1 MLMYAHLQRHSLP
14 PSLEAL
20 KEKIL
25 VIYPVLA
32 EFLLMFLADVKH
44 SDAMEA
50 VIQYIQAIKQAIPP
64 SPSPVSHHLPCQH
77 DIPHLAIT
85 REAFYIWGQ
94 TKIYT
99 DSRPYF
105 SFRAMLYPSEIVGPP
120 PFTRRISAQIGQ
132 DKEQIDVDGD
142 VLMNRKSRKDAGGSS
157 VLQPAYTPYYPEV
170 TALLHTD

>member
-1 MLMYAHLQRHSLP
+1 MYAHLQRRSLS
-14 PSLEAL
+14 PSLQAL

-32 EFLLMFLADVKH
+32 EFLLTFLADAKR

-50 VIQYIQAIKQAIPP
+50 VVQYIQAIKQAA
-64 SPSPVSHHLPCQH
+64 SPSPNSSPVSQYRPCQH

-85 REAFYIWGQ
+85 CEAFYIWGQ

-105 SFRAMLYPSEIVGPP
+105 SFRAMLYPSEIVGAP

-132 DKEQIDVDGD
+132 DKEQIDVD
-142 VLMNRKSRKDAGGSS
+142 VLMNRKPRKDAGDSS
-157 VLQPAYTPYYPEV
+157 FLQPAYTPYYPEV